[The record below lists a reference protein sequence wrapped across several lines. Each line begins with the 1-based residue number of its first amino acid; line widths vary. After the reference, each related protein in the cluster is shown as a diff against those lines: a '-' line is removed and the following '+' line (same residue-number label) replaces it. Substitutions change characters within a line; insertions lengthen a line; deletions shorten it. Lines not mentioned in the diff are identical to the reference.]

1 MTNNGLRAMVGV
13 TLLSVCAAVQG
24 GTVYDRDPQNG
35 LESWSWH
42 GDGAS
47 FTFTQRLPDQS
58 RAYFQGRGLTPDAAE
73 EVAMAC
79 VFQAIVRNDADAPV
93 PLELNL
99 ADWRV
104 TAAPEKRAAEREPLR
119 LEAEWQQEWEH
130 LALTQAARIAF
141 RWSLFPTRQLFQP
154 GDWNMGM
161 VTFNQ
166 PPGSRFDLELEWRQ
180 GKEPRQLRIEG
191 MRCAPDHPA

>member
-1 MTNNGLRAMVGV
+1 MTNNGLRTVVGM
-13 TLLSVCAAVQG
+13 TLLGLCAAVQG
-24 GTVYDRDPQNG
+24 ETVYQRDPQNG
-35 LESWSWH
+35 LESWGWH

-58 RAYFQGRGLTPDAAE
+58 RAYFQGRGLTPEAAE

-79 VFQAIVRNDADAPV
+79 VFQAIVRNDTDLSA
-93 PLELNL
+93 PLELHL

-104 TAAPEKRAAEREPLR
+104 SDAAGRAQPLR
-119 LEAEWQQEWEH
+119 LEAEWQQQWQR

-141 RWSLFPTRQLFQP
+141 RWSLFPSQQRFQP

-161 VTFNQ
+161 VTFNR
-166 PPGSRFDLELEWRQ
+166 PPGSRFDLDIVWQQ
-180 GKEPRQLRIEG
+180 GDEPRQLRIEG
-191 MRCAPDHPA
+191 MRCAPDQPI